1 MKEFLSLIGELMNQW
16 QLYGKYFTD
25 TMEQMKESYN
35 KLSNQEKKKSLSI
48 LDEILQEDVNSYFLI
63 MSMLLEKLKEEDI
76 VFFIEDMLNSGRVS
90 VWERIR
96 VMYQLKGILFSS
108 VIIKNEWKEIQNQK
122 VIYEKILKDILI
134 GLPVDYSYIPW
145 KEREKKIV
153 IVVNQILEL
162 SHAPTR
168 KLISIYKYFKE
179 LGYEVRIYV
188 CFYSGEADLK
198 EHFWYRACGYY
209 NYIEVT
215 TPFTF
220 DRGEEEKIIGYN
232 FLLQSE
238 DYMQGIKKTMDLIY
252 EERPE
257 FVFEL
262 GDRTILA
269 GLCHSFTT
277 VVTMGCTKQIP
288 ITNAPV
294 IARYFEYSKEE
305 EKLYQQCMEDTQIII
320 DVKHVESDFL
330 RSDKSETK
338 SDKRRKLEIK
348 EEQFV
353 LIIAGN
359 RLGSELTESF
369 LEILSKILEQ
379 SKNLVVMFIGN
390 LQAGLIE
397 KITNSFCIEQIHFL
411 GFRADF
417 QDVISAGDLFLN
429 PPRQGGGT
437 GAAYAGVE
445 GIPVVT
451 LDHCDVAATAGEEFI
466 CQSIEEMPSLVW
478 KYYSDKEFYQK
489 QKEIIKN
496 RIQKLLETDGLEN
509 FRKLCDFIQQITL
522 EKEKENET

>member
-1 MKEFLSLIGELMNQW
+1 MKEFLHLVGELMNQ
-16 QLYGKYFTD
+16 LDLKCEYCENTIIS
-25 TMEQMKESYN
+25 MKVAYE
-35 KLSNQEKKKSLSI
+35 KLSKEEKQKSLAL
-48 LDEILQEDVNSYFLI
+48 LDELLQEDYHSYFFI
-63 MSMLLEKLKEEDI
+63 MSTLLKELKEEEI
-76 VFFIEDMLNSGRVS
+76 AFYIEKMLGSDKVPL
-90 VWERIR
+90 WERIHI
-96 VMYQLKGILFSS
+96 MYQLRATLFSTL
-108 VIIKNEWKEIQNQK
+108 IIKNETKEFWKQK
-122 VIYEKILKDILI
+122 AIYEKILQNIETEI
-134 GLPVDYSYIPW
+134 QAEYSYISW
-145 KEREKKIV
+145 ERREKKIV
-153 IVVNQILEL
+153 IIVNQILNNL
-162 SHAPTR
+162 HAPTR

-179 LGYEVRIYV
+179 LGYDVLVYV
-188 CFYSGEADLK
+188 SHYSGKNEENTL
-198 EHFWYRACGYY
+198 WYQRIMFS
-209 NYIEVT
+209 NQMPST
-215 TPFTF
+215 SPFLLSIG
-220 DRGEEEKIIGYN
+220 DGEEILGYN
-232 FLLQSE
+232 LMLQSE
-238 DYMQGIKKTMDLIY
+238 NYLQEIRKTMDLIY
-252 EERPE
+252 GEHAQ

-262 GDRTILA
+262 GERTILA